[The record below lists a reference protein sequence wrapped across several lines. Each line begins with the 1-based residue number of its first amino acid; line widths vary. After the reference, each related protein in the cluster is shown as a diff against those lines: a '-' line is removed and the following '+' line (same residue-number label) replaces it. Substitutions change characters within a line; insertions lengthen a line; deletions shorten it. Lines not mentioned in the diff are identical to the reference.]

1 MIRAKKLFTFALAAI
16 MALSMTLVAGAAVTG
31 APPYVAFYKDGTTD
45 ISMSQMAIV
54 ANSEQFDDEA
64 LTITMDTESFEYMT
78 ATGTLLGLDIDFDGN
93 TSNGYEGQFDVVD
106 GELVITVPDEATWNA
121 LLSGT
126 HYNAKVD
133 YTIAWGSII
142 ISHPYSDID
151 FGLQSTLPEY

>member
-31 APPYVAFYKDGTTD
+31 APPYVTFYKDDTTD

-54 ANSEQFDDEA
+54 SDSEQFDDEA
-64 LTITMDTESFEYMT
+64 LTITVNTQSFVYMT
-78 ATGTLLGLDIDFDGN
+78 ATGTLLGLDIDFNDDGV
-93 TSNGYEGQFDVVD
+93 YESQFDVVD
-106 GELVITVPDEATWNA
+106 GQLVITVPDTATWDA
-121 LLSGT
+121 LLAGT
-126 HYNAKVD
+126 AHYNAKVD